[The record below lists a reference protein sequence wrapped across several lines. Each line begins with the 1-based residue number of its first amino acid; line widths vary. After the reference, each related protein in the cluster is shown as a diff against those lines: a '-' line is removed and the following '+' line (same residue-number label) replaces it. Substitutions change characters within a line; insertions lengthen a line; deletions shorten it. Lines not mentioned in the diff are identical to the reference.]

1 MSITGISAKN
11 SFKFRNANES
21 NKQLRVSITI
31 TYEIAAP
38 ATKYPITW
46 LVNGSAYTAGS
57 PTTEVAEGSTITTL
71 PTAPTVPS
79 ACGSKVFVGWSED
92 NIGSTP
98 ATAAPA
104 DLFTTATAAPTVTGA
119 TTYYAVFA
127 TEAGGGEESLIKT
140 EGFETC
146 TAGTTYNSD
155 TYVTGSSDPAWTMNY
170 GNFST
175 VAKNSGSKGAQ
186 FRIYYG
192 SSGGFGELKTT
203 TAIANVTKFTY
214 YAKVS
219 ATNAKLSIYYSTD
232 GINWVAIE
240 ENKTL
245 TTSFAQYTATV
256 SSTGLDNVYIRF
268 VAAGSRP
275 SRGNTQISIDDIS
288 IYGSS
293 PTTYS
298 DYITT
303 CEPCDA
309 PSAEL
314 SVTPAEASLN
324 LGESGTASTTLSTA
338 GGNGGTVTYSA
349 SPSAGATF
357 SGNTV
362 TFSAAGTYTITA
374 SQAKNGTVCSQNAT
388 TTITV
393 TENPV
398 VNITAVS
405 PLTLQALCG
414 AAATGSVTVS
424 GYNLGT
430 TDIALTS
437 DKPLLITF
445 SPATITPTDG
455 KVSGQTVTVTYTA
468 STGQSTES
476 GTATITATSGTATNS
491 TSVNYQTTGCEEV
504 TVRFI
509 DHDGTVIWDP
519 KGYAQSTID
528 NPPTFTGTCT
538 SYTFDGWSETPV
550 TDASTYTEVTFPYT
564 ITGEKTLYAVYRTS
578 GGSVSSDFWV
588 AKVPDELNS
597 GDDYILTASY
607 NSNEY
612 ALTCNAATTSG
623 KLATKK
629 VTTTEVDEIDEIQG
643 VTDNTIVWK
652 LVGDATNGYA
662 FLSHSTGTYLTVTDG
677 NLVLSKEPSTKYKFT
692 HPEAGYAKVT
702 VQQASG
708 TNYLS
713 GYNSGSVVMFNDYS
727 SNSLTLYLYVR
738 KSSNTYT
745 TAPTCCSS
753 GQEVTVVPAA
763 QSINLGT
770 DGTATTTIATTPA
783 SGVTYSVYPTTGA
796 TVATDGTF
804 TATAAGVYTIIAT
817 YSDGSCSSSGS
828 NFVAVTKLPVFDA
841 PTIDNAAFAA
851 ICGDTTSMN
860 AAATITLTNCNLTK
874 TVTVTAPDGFL
885 VSTNKTDKTKYA
897 ESLTLTPT
905 ASGANQG
912 KITGNVYVRAYAK
925 AASDAPYSGEITF
938 TGDEI
943 ETRTVAVSSTVTC
956 DSYNIVFNNRGAAY
970 KTESGWATT
979 TVDAPADPTGVC
991 TTPVAYEFAG
1001 WSEERIT
1008 GTATSV
1014 SLVTFPYTI
1023 PKGGKTLY
1031 AVYRWADTSSG
1042 DGNYHL
1048 VTSAPSDWSGE
1059 YLIVSSGKAFDGSLS
1074 TLDAAGNNF
1083 TVTISDNTIT
1093 ASTDTEA
1100 KNFTIAKDGDYY
1112 TIQSKSGKYIGATA
1126 TGKLN
1131 TATTVTDDKR
1141 HNLSID
1147 SDNNALIVPN
1157 KGNTAN
1163 LKLQT
1168 NSGRFRYY
1176 TTAQT
1181 AVQLYCKATSTNYY
1195 TTSPVCGPYLL
1206 ITGGREVYVTSG
1218 NAGTTRSSVQS
1229 QDTIR
1234 FVAGALKP
1242 NADDSVPKVQVFA
1255 NQAKYQHNVSD
1266 GTLNRNISTDISQTV
1281 TQNGDEYTIEGT
1293 IVVTYKPTANNTLE
1307 TVRIVPNILYN
1318 SGAMLDSATVYAR
1331 ALPDKFVIA
1340 AQNGDKW
1347 YALPADMYPAGTYAG
1362 NGQLTVDNPDNPTV
1376 ASFAPDNTI
1385 YTFDGQKA
1393 GSDLR
1398 YVRFVGI
1405 DGKYLWASSSD
1416 TGIKN
1421 DAKDPAGSN
1430 APYNWLLTSTDNVSY
1445 TFGNENTAR
1454 TLSLSSTKFG
1464 MYASGTGDLRILPI
1478 ADSCAYSPKPEYL
1491 RAVERKSTQA
1501 TFAWNAVEGAE
1512 AYQYSLDGGEWTPI
1526 AGIDLADPGF
1536 TVTGLGVASSHTFA
1550 VRAKHGT
1557 LPVCADTAMIAFTT
1571 ANCDN
1576 LVTIAASGSV
1586 TDNCGTISL
1595 TGLNIAI
1602 DTTGTCPATKWGVE
1616 YSLTPDFAKPVRKNL
1631 TVTSGNVADFAT
1643 VNEPGTYYFR
1653 IYAENEVG
1661 TAYSAQFATCN
1672 VAGVAGLKIMFEN
1685 NDNTAPLVGGKASK
1699 RLVYYSE
1706 SSGAVTWTVSHPSD
1720 APGDPKGR
1728 VDDADGYFYGTAMGV
1743 YTVTVSQEP
1752 KDGYCA
1758 ATATAYIEVRNP
1770 RYHSF
1775 VTNCA
1780 ELNNGNIEV
1789 IDQDVDHMDVVVD
1802 DADMV
1807 KLTIVRDNTGNN
1819 TGQTG
1824 GQAKGLFFSKYF
1836 EANGNAKILA
1846 IYNGT
1851 AEKIS
1856 LANVAIYKGGADVQ
1870 LALSPYGHKETGWIY
1885 PGEEIILYNMGTPAV
1900 NACMEQEATYP
1911 DWYNANSHLA
1921 LQFSGKNT
1929 IALVDNDTIIDII
1942 GAFSSSAVTNI
1953 SSAQFASGT
1962 VKPSWGDDRGFTCA
1976 GGDNIKTK
1984 DVTETDY
1991 GLSTNRCLLIRL
2003 NTVKDGLDA
2012 VARNVNGL
2020 FNTLCEEWGGFH
2032 IDKANSVDNGQ
2043 TESCEGMAYVGAF
2056 DYNEYFDR
2064 YEPISDTLKITAEGV
2079 RQPDG
2084 TFRISAGDIKMEGFK
2099 DFRDLACSSIKI
2111 QGFKQGET
2119 QPSTTL
2125 DYKVPIIVKADAQTD
2140 DAALFDIGGQGRT
2153 ICPDCDVVI
2162 RDAAKLQVVKGGYNQ
2177 LRDVYVYPTGRLQIE
2192 DGRAYNAR
2200 RVYVSSD
2207 LNTVGYALV
2216 EGTLSAILGVG
2227 HYKRIDAL
2235 AWYDFSLPYDCKVAD
2250 IARSNGKTLG
2260 EYGTDWFI
2268 KYYDG
2273 QKRANTGTPNGAAPT
2288 NWEHV
2293 PATGTL
2299 KAGVGYIIGL
2309 GGLHEVAPNLPQYK
2323 VRISLPNVSG
2333 QVYTETNTSNQTR
2346 PVTGY
2351 TGPKAEELP
2360 CHRGW
2365 NYIGNPFISLFDGSE
2380 QNPEW
2385 STDLLLNGYYTD
2397 GLTGQTYDYE
2407 KYPDIY
2413 VAVDEGTNGLTDWV
2427 QTKASAAKLLP
2438 FRAFFVQAVSDGYT
2452 DFAKQARTLP
2462 NMAPAR
2468 RATERGSEVSAFDLV
2483 LTDSKQA
2490 QGSARVKMG
2499 DGFCKVYE
2507 VGHDMVRM
2515 INKRQA
2521 YPQPYTIDSA
2531 GYSMICHAI
2540 DRETPVNQTIPVGF
2554 YTRTKGT
2561 YTFSID
2567 RMEGMGDYAAVYL
2580 EDNVEHT
2587 VTDLLQGAY
2596 TFSAAAG
2603 TTDGRFSIYLR
2614 ENKVPTEMAGHEG
2627 QEPVIYRHG
2636 DAIVIESL
2644 PVGAQV
2650 RIVDAVGRVLHR
2662 QRADGRPITFSTPVR
2677 GAYVIQVTSGN
2688 DSYSIK
2694 TIL

>member
-1 MSITGISAKN
+1 MSTLTTNKGGSTGAITYTCSDETNVGIEGSEFYTEIPGTYSITATMAADATYCEAQAT
-11 SFKFRNANES
+11 F
-21 NKQLRVSITI
+21 TI
-31 TYEIAAP
+31 TVQAAP
-38 ATKYPITW
+38 CTPLTTPTGLNASATTDSTATLTWGNVTNAIKYQVTLTPAGGTAKTDEATGTTYNATGLSPETTYTWTVKAIGDGTTYCDSEESTSGTFTTLAKPKYTITW
-46 LVNGSAYTAGS
+46 SKPDG
-57 PTTEVAEGSTITTL
+57 TTTTQVTQGEKIGTL
-71 PTAPTVPS
+71 PADPEAPQGCTDN
-79 ACGSKVFVGWSED
+79 KVFVGWSTT
-92 NIGSTP
+92 NIGTGGQDNAP
-98 ATAAPA
+98 DFITAE
-104 DLFTTATAAPTVTGA
+104 TAPTGDV
-119 TTYYAVFA
+119 TYYAIFA
-127 TEAGGGEESLIKT
+127 TETTTGGGSSGAAVGTILWVENFAHFGTKTPSAAGTGSGTTIYGGATITYTQSSTSTKGYNEKLAGGTAPELLLAKSNETWTIDGIKTGSATEMSLTLVSNKTSGITLSSETSGITVSGDFGAWTIKNNGTSETFNLTFKNTTTGNIRIDNIELSITAAAGGGST
-140 EGFETC
+140 
-146 TAGTTYNSD
+146 TTY
-155 TYVTGSSDPAWTMNY
+155 TGYVTGCEACTAP
-170 GNFST
+170 ST
-175 VAKNSGSKGAQ
+175 P
-186 FRIYYG
+186 
-192 SSGGFGELKTT
+192 
-203 TAIANVTKFTY
+203 
-214 YAKVS
+214 
-219 ATNAKLSIYYSTD
+219 LSI
-232 GINWVAIE
+232 
-240 ENKTL
+240 
-245 TTSFAQYTATV
+245 TAAETV
-256 SSTGLDNVYIRF
+256 
-268 VAAGSRP
+268 
-275 SRGNTQISIDDIS
+275 
-288 IYGSS
+288 
-293 PTTYS
+293 
-298 DYITT
+298 
-303 CEPCDA
+303 
-309 PSAEL
+309 
-314 SVTPAEASLN
+314 LN
-324 LGESGTASTTLSTA
+324 LGADGTASTTFSTA
-338 GGNGGTVTYSA
+338 GGNTGPITYTVT
-349 SPSAGATF
+349 PSTG
-357 SGNTV
+357 SVSDNTV
-362 TFSAAGTYTITA
+362 TFTAAGVYTLKATQDKTDGYCVQNVTVQIEVKATPVVTIVAADPLEIKAKCGATA
-374 SQAKNGTVCSQNAT
+374 TAEVQVTAYNCGTTAVTIASSNGNIKVDPATFTPDADGKVNGTV
-388 TTITV
+388 
-393 TENPV
+393 
-398 VNITAVS
+398 
-405 PLTLQALCG
+405 
-414 AAATGSVTVS
+414 TVS
-424 GYNLGT
+424 
-430 TDIALTS
+430 
-437 DKPLLITF
+437 
-445 SPATITPTDG
+445 
-455 KVSGQTVTVTYTA
+455 YTA
-468 STGQSTES
+468 STGGTQES
-476 GTATITATSGTATNS
+476 HTATLSAKCGTVAGQNTLTVNAVKDGCTPATILFYDRGAQYKSFTNKYAGDKITAAE
-491 TSVNYQTTGCEEV
+491 VPDPTGVC
-504 TVRFI
+504 TVP
-509 DHDGTVIWDP
+509 VA
-519 KGYAQSTID
+519 YV
-528 NPPTFTGTCT
+528 
-538 SYTFDGWSETPV
+538 FDGWAEQTV
-550 TDASTYTEVTFPYT
+550 TAGTTSYNKVKFPYT
-564 ITGEKTLYAVYRTS
+564 ITGEKTLYAVYRY
-578 GGSVSSDFWV
+578 
-588 AKVPDELNS
+588 E
-597 GDDYILTASY
+597 
-607 NSNEY
+607 
-612 ALTCNAATTSG
+612 
-623 KLATKK
+623 
-629 VTTTEVDEIDEIQG
+629 
-643 VTDNTIVWK
+643 
-652 LVGDATNGYA
+652 
-662 FLSHSTGTYLTVTDG
+662 DG
-677 NLVLSKEPSTKYKFT
+677 
-692 HPEAGYAKVT
+692 
-702 VQQASG
+702 
-708 TNYLS
+708 
-713 GYNSGSVVMFNDYS
+713 NSGSAGGSKVGLSD
-727 SNSLTLYLYVR
+727 L
-738 KSSNTYT
+738 K
-745 TAPTCCSS
+745 
-753 GQEVTVVPAA
+753 
-763 QSINLGT
+763 
-770 DGTATTTIATTPA
+770 DGGKYFITATNNGTEYMLKATQFSAGGGSAAAFDSSTA
-783 SGVTYSVYPTTGA
+783 VESDA
-796 TVATDGTF
+796 WTF
-804 TATAAGVYTIIAT
+804 TKQG
-817 YSDGSCSSSGS
+817 
-828 NFVAVTKLPVFDA
+828 
-841 PTIDNAAFAA
+841 
-851 ICGDTTSMN
+851 
-860 AAATITLTNCNLTK
+860 
-874 TVTVTAPDGFL
+874 
-885 VSTNKTDKTKYA
+885 
-897 ESLTLTPT
+897 
-905 ASGANQG
+905 GANTWYI
-912 KITGNVYVRAYAK
+912 K
-925 AASDAPYSGEITF
+925 
-938 TGDEI
+938 
-943 ETRTVAVSSTVTC
+943 
-956 DSYNIVFNNRGAAY
+956 
-970 KTESGWATT
+970 
-979 TVDAPADPTGVC
+979 
-991 TTPVAYEFAG
+991 
-1001 WSEERIT
+1001 
-1008 GTATSV
+1008 
-1014 SLVTFPYTI
+1014 
-1023 PKGGKTLY
+1023 
-1031 AVYRWADTSSG
+1031 
-1042 DGNYHL
+1042 
-1048 VTSAPSDWSGE
+1048 
-1059 YLIVSSGKAFDGSLS
+1059 
-1074 TLDAAGNNF
+1074 DAAGNYLYCTNA
-1083 TVTISDNTIT
+1083 NNGL
-1093 ASTDTEA
+1093 ACGSTE
-1100 KNFTIAKDGDYY
+1100 DYY
-1112 TIQSKSGKYIGATA
+1112 TISTSSGTLVYLK
-1126 TGKLN
+1126 
-1131 TATTVTDDKR
+1131 DKNQTR
-1141 HNLSID
+1141 YVSLVVGSGNWRCY
-1147 SDNNALIVPN
+1147 
-1157 KGNTAN
+1157 GNTSN
-1163 LKLQT
+1163 GVP
-1168 NSGRFRYY
+1168 SI
-1176 TTAQT
+1176 
-1181 AVQLYCKATSTNYY
+1181 QLYSAPSYLY
-1195 TTSPVCGPYLL
+1195 TTSPVCGPYLQL
-1206 ITGGREVYVTSG
+1206 KGAKKLYVTGG
-1218 NAGTTRSSVQS
+1218 NAGGTARKTVVA
-1229 QDTIR
+1229 QDSIP
-1234 FVAGALKP
+1234 FVAGTLQPHA
-1242 NADDSVPKVQVFA
+1242 AGTAPKVYVNSTA
-1255 NQAKYQHNVSD
+1255 NQIHNVGD
-1266 GTLNRNISTDISQTV
+1266 HSTPNKNFTAAVTQTV
-1281 TQNGDEYTIEGT
+1281 TMAADGTYTIEGY
-1293 IVVTYKPTANNTLE
+1293 IKVTYKPDANGVTE
-1307 TVRIVPNILYN
+1307 DVCIVPRVTYN
-1318 SGAMLDSATVYAR
+1318 TTATLDSFTVHAR
-1331 ALPDKFVIA
+1331 ALPDRFVIA
-1340 AQNGDKW
+1340 AKSGGKW

-1376 ASFAPDNTI
+1376 ASFAPDNSI
-1385 YTFDGQKA
+1385 YTFEGNAQ
-1393 GSDLR
+1393 GGDLR
-1398 YVRFVGI
+1398 YVRFAGI
-1405 DGKYLWASSSD
+1405 GGKCLWASSSD
-1416 TGIKN
+1416 TKIKN
-1421 DAKDPAGSN
+1421 DAASPAADN
-1430 APYNWLLTSTDNVSY
+1430 DNYNWLLATTDHVSY
-1445 TFGNENTAR
+1445 TFGNKVSASNLR
-1454 TLSLSSTKFG
+1454 CGSGNKFG
-1464 MYASGTGDLRILPI
+1464 MYTSGTGDLRILPI

-1536 TVTGLGVASSHTFA
+1536 TVTGLGVATNHTFA

-1595 TGLNIAI
+1595 TGLSIAI
-1602 DTTGTCPATKWGVE
+1602 DATGTCPATKWGVE

-1631 TVTSGNVADFAT
+1631 TVTSGNVPDFAT

-1720 APGDPKGR
+1720 AAGDPKGR

-1770 RYHSF
+1770 CYHSF

-1824 GQAKGLFFSKYF
+1824 GQLFFSKYF

-1856 LANVAIYKGGADVQ
+1856 LANVAIYKGGADVK

-1911 DWYNANSHLA
+1911 DWYNANSHAA
-1921 LQFSGKNT
+1921 LQFGGKNT
-1929 IALVDNDTIIDII
+1929 IALVDNGTIIDII

-1962 VKPSWGDDRGFTCA
+1962 VKPSWGDDSGFTCA

-2032 IDKANSVDNGQ
+2032 IDKANSVDKGQ

-2235 AWYDFSLPYDCKVAD
+2235 AWYDFSLPYDCKVSD

>member
-1 MSITGISAKN
+1 MSTLTTNKGGSTGAITYTCSDAAVEIADNLCTIKTPGTY
-11 SFKFRNANES
+11 
-21 NKQLRVSITI
+21 TI
-31 TYEIAAP
+31 TATMAADDTYCKAQATFTITVQAAP
-38 ATKYPITW
+38 CTPLTTPTGLNASATTYSTATLTWGNVTNAIKYQVTLTPAGGTAKTDEATGTTYNATGLSPETTYTWTVKAIGDGTTYCDSEESTSGTFTTPAKPKYTITW
-46 LVNGSAYTAGS
+46 SKPDG
-57 PTTEVAEGSTITTL
+57 TTTTQVTQGEKIGTL
-71 PTAPTVPS
+71 PATPAAPQGCTDN
-79 ACGSKVFVGWSED
+79 KVFVGWSTT
-92 NIGSTP
+92 NIGTGGQDNAP
-98 ATAAPA
+98 DFITAE
-104 DLFTTATAAPTVTGA
+104 TVPTGDV
-119 TTYYAVFA
+119 TYYAIFA
-127 TEAGGGEESLIKT
+127 TETTTGGGSSGAAVGTILWAENFAHFGTKTPSAAGTGSGTTIYGGAAITYTQSSTSTKGYNEKLAGGTAPELLLAKSNGTWTIDGIKTGSATEMSLTLVSNKTSGITLSSETSGITVSGDFGAWTIKNGGTSETFNLTFKNTTTGNIRIDNIELSITAAAGGGST
-140 EGFETC
+140 
-146 TAGTTYNSD
+146 TTY
-155 TYVTGSSDPAWTMNY
+155 TGYVTGCEACTAP
-170 GNFST
+170 ST
-175 VAKNSGSKGAQ
+175 P
-186 FRIYYG
+186 
-192 SSGGFGELKTT
+192 
-203 TAIANVTKFTY
+203 
-214 YAKVS
+214 
-219 ATNAKLSIYYSTD
+219 LSI
-232 GINWVAIE
+232 
-240 ENKTL
+240 
-245 TTSFAQYTATV
+245 TAAETV
-256 SSTGLDNVYIRF
+256 
-268 VAAGSRP
+268 
-275 SRGNTQISIDDIS
+275 
-288 IYGSS
+288 
-293 PTTYS
+293 
-298 DYITT
+298 
-303 CEPCDA
+303 
-309 PSAEL
+309 
-314 SVTPAEASLN
+314 LN
-324 LGESGTASTTLSTA
+324 LGADGTASTTFSTA
-338 GGNGGTVTYSA
+338 GGNPGPITYTVT
-349 SPSAGATF
+349 PSTGSI

-362 TFSAAGTYTITA
+362 TF
-374 SQAKNGTVCSQNAT
+374 
-388 TTITV
+388 
-393 TENPV
+393 
-398 VNITAVS
+398 
-405 PLTLQALCG
+405 
-414 AAATGSVTVS
+414 
-424 GYNLGT
+424 
-430 TDIALTS
+430 
-437 DKPLLITF
+437 
-445 SPATITPTDG
+445 
-455 KVSGQTVTVTYTA
+455 
-468 STGQSTES
+468 
-476 GTATITATSGTATNS
+476 
-491 TSVNYQTTGCEEV
+491 
-504 TVRFI
+504 
-509 DHDGTVIWDP
+509 
-519 KGYAQSTID
+519 
-528 NPPTFTGTCT
+528 
-538 SYTFDGWSETPV
+538 
-550 TDASTYTEVTFPYT
+550 
-564 ITGEKTLYAVYRTS
+564 
-578 GGSVSSDFWV
+578 
-588 AKVPDELNS
+588 
-597 GDDYILTASY
+597 
-607 NSNEY
+607 
-612 ALTCNAATTSG
+612 
-623 KLATKK
+623 
-629 VTTTEVDEIDEIQG
+629 
-643 VTDNTIVWK
+643 
-652 LVGDATNGYA
+652 
-662 FLSHSTGTYLTVTDG
+662 
-677 NLVLSKEPSTKYKFT
+677 
-692 HPEAGYAKVT
+692 
-702 VQQASG
+702 
-708 TNYLS
+708 
-713 GYNSGSVVMFNDYS
+713 
-727 SNSLTLYLYVR
+727 
-738 KSSNTYT
+738 
-745 TAPTCCSS
+745 
-753 GQEVTVVPAA
+753 
-763 QSINLGT
+763 
-770 DGTATTTIATTPA
+770 
-783 SGVTYSVYPTTGA
+783 
-796 TVATDGTF
+796 
-804 TATAAGVYTIIAT
+804 TAAGVYTLKAT
-817 YSDGSCSSSGS
+817 QDKTDGYCVQNVTVQIEVKATPVVTIVAADPLEIKAKCGATATAEVQVTAY
-828 NFVAVTKLPVFDA
+828 NCGTTAVTIA
-841 PTIDNAAFAA
+841 SSNGNI
-851 ICGDTTSMN
+851 
-860 AAATITLTNCNLTK
+860 TITPTSLSPDADGKVNG
-874 TVTVTAPDGFL
+874 TVTVSYTASTGGTHESHTATLSAKCGTVAGQNTLTVNAVKDGCTPATILFYDRGAQYK
-885 VSTNKTDKTKYA
+885 SFTNKYA
-897 ESLTLTPT
+897 
-905 ASGANQG
+905 GD
-912 KITGNVYVRAYAK
+912 KIT
-925 AASDAPYSGEITF
+925 AAEVP
-938 TGDEI
+938 
-943 ETRTVAVSSTVTC
+943 
-956 DSYNIVFNNRGAAY
+956 
-970 KTESGWATT
+970 
-979 TVDAPADPTGVC
+979 DPTGVC
-991 TTPVAYEFAG
+991 TEPVAYVFDG
-1001 WSEERIT
+1001 WATATVADGSTTYTKVNFPCSIT
-1008 GTATSV
+1008 GDQT
-1014 SLVTFPYTI
+1014 Y
-1023 PKGGKTLY
+1023 Y
-1031 AVYRWADTSSG
+1031 AVYKYAEGGGTGGSDNYDWETTET
-1042 DGNYHL
+1042 GNWTVDDKITRTAGQGVGGGYAGKISTAHTYVTYNNKVA
-1048 VTSAPSDWSGE
+1048 VTSFSFDFKRTSTNTNYNVYIETSEDKTTWTTAAT
-1059 YLIVSSGKAFDGSLS
+1059 YAMSSFKNGSYGTTTTHTFDGSKELYVRFHCNNTTATRYVDNVSISYGGGGS
-1074 TLDAAGNNF
+1074 T
-1083 TVTISDNTIT
+1083 
-1093 ASTDTEA
+1093 
-1100 KNFTIAKDGDYY
+1100 YY
-1112 TIQSKSGKYIGATA
+1112 TS
-1126 TGKLN
+1126 
-1131 TATTVTDDKR
+1131 
-1141 HNLSID
+1141 
-1147 SDNNALIVPN
+1147 
-1157 KGNTAN
+1157 
-1163 LKLQT
+1163 
-1168 NSGRFRYY
+1168 
-1176 TTAQT
+1176 
-1181 AVQLYCKATSTNYY
+1181 
-1195 TTSPVCGPYLL
+1195 SPACGPYLQIKGAKKL
-1206 ITGGREVYVTSG
+1206 YVTGG
-1218 NAGTTRSSVQS
+1218 NAGGTARKTVVA
-1229 QDTIR
+1229 QDSIP
-1234 FVAGALKP
+1234 FVAGTLQP
-1242 NADDSVPKVQVFA
+1242 NVDGTAPKVYVNSAA
-1255 NQAKYQHNVSD
+1255 NQIHNVGDYS
-1266 GTLNRNISTDISQTV
+1266 TLNKNFTAAVTQTV
-1281 TQNGDEYTIEGT
+1281 TTAADGTYTIEGY
-1293 IVVTYKPTANNTLE
+1293 IKVTYKPSANGVTE
-1307 TVRIVPNILYN
+1307 DVCIVPRVTYN
-1318 SGAMLDSATVYAR
+1318 TTATLDSFTVHAR
-1331 ALPDKFVIA
+1331 ALPDRFVIA
-1340 AQNGDKW
+1340 AKSGGKW

-1376 ASFAPDNTI
+1376 ASFAPDNSI
-1385 YTFDGQKA
+1385 YTFEGNAQ
-1393 GSDLR
+1393 GGDLR
-1398 YVRFVGI
+1398 YVRFAGI
-1405 DGKYLWASSSD
+1405 GGKCLWASTSD
-1416 TGIKN
+1416 TKIKN
-1421 DAKDPAGSN
+1421 DAVSPAATN
-1430 APYNWLLTSTDNVSY
+1430 DNYNWLLATTDHVSY
-1445 TFGNENTAR
+1445 TFGNKVSASNLRCGSGNT
-1454 TLSLSSTKFG
+1454 FG
-1464 MYASGTGDLRILPI
+1464 MYVSGMGDLRILPI
-1478 ADSCAYSPKPEYL
+1478 VEQCAYSPKPEYL

-1512 AYQYSLDGGEWTPI
+1512 AYQYSLDGGGWADI
-1526 AGIDLADPGF
+1526 AAIDLAEPEF

-1595 TGLNIAI
+1595 TGLDIAI
-1602 DTTGTCPATKWGVE
+1602 DATGTCPATKWGVE

-1720 APGDPKGR
+1720 ATGDPKGR

-1856 LANVAIYKGGADVQ
+1856 LANVAIYKGGADVK
-1870 LALSPYGHKETGWIY
+1870 LALSPYGHKEAGWIY

-1900 NACMEQEATYP
+1900 NACMEREATYP
-1911 DWYNANSHLA
+1911 DWYNANSHAA
-1921 LQFSGKNT
+1921 LQFGGKNT
-1929 IALVDNDTIIDII
+1929 IALVDNGTIIDII

-1962 VKPSWGDDRGFTCA
+1962 VKPSWGDDSGFTCA

-2032 IDKANSVDNGQ
+2032 IDKANSVDKGQ

-2200 RVYVSSD
+2200 HVYVSSD

-2235 AWYDFSLPYDCKVAD
+2235 AWYDFSLPYDCKVSD

-2662 QRADGRPITFSTPVR
+2662 QRADGLPITFSTPVR

>member
-1 MSITGISAKN
+1 MATSSGGTST
-11 SFKFRNANES
+11 
-21 NKQLRVSITI
+21 ITI
-31 TYEIAAP
+31 TAANTTSVTLTNTKSSQLRCSKIIITYEPASSSCTKLAAP
-38 ATKYPITW
+38 TNLAATNITSSSANISWNAVPNATGYKVTYMSMSTGDLGEKEVATTSTTIDGLSPETTYTWTVKAIGDGTTYCDSEESADADFTTAPLPKYTITW
-46 LVNGSAYTAGS
+46 IAGGSVLK
-57 PTTEVAEGSTITTL
+57 TTQVTQGDKVGTL
-71 PTAPTVPS
+71 PTAPVP
-79 ACGSKVFVGWSED
+79 AGCTDKVFVGWSAA
-92 NIGSTP
+92 NIGTGGQDNAP
-98 ATAAPA
+98 DLITAE
-104 DLFTTATAAPTVTGA
+104 TVPTGDV
-119 TTYYAVFA
+119 TYYAIFA
-127 TEAGGGEESLIKT
+127 TETTTGGGSSGAAVGTILWAENFAHFGTNTPSAAGTGSGTTIYGGATITYTQSSTSTKGYAEKLAGGTAPELLLAKNNGTWTIDGIKTGSATEMSLTLVSNKTSGITLSSTTSGITISGDFGAWTIKNDGTSETFNLTFENTTSSNICIDNIELSITAAGGGST
-140 EGFETC
+140 
-146 TAGTTYNSD
+146 TTY
-155 TYVTGSSDPAWTMNY
+155 TGYVTGCEECSAPPAP
-170 GNFST
+170 
-175 VAKNSGSKGAQ
+175 
-186 FRIYYG
+186 
-192 SSGGFGELKTT
+192 
-203 TAIANVTKFTY
+203 
-214 YAKVS
+214 
-219 ATNAKLSIYYSTD
+219 LSI
-232 GINWVAIE
+232 
-240 ENKTL
+240 
-245 TTSFAQYTATV
+245 TAAETV
-256 SSTGLDNVYIRF
+256 
-268 VAAGSRP
+268 
-275 SRGNTQISIDDIS
+275 
-288 IYGSS
+288 
-293 PTTYS
+293 
-298 DYITT
+298 
-303 CEPCDA
+303 
-309 PSAEL
+309 
-314 SVTPAEASLN
+314 LN
-324 LGESGTASTTLSTA
+324 LGADGTASTTFSTA
-338 GGNGGTVTYSA
+338 GGNTGPITYTVT
-349 SPSAGATF
+349 PSTG
-357 SGNTV
+357 SVSDNTV
-362 TFSAAGTYTITA
+362 TF
-374 SQAKNGTVCSQNAT
+374 
-388 TTITV
+388 
-393 TENPV
+393 
-398 VNITAVS
+398 
-405 PLTLQALCG
+405 
-414 AAATGSVTVS
+414 
-424 GYNLGT
+424 
-430 TDIALTS
+430 
-437 DKPLLITF
+437 
-445 SPATITPTDG
+445 
-455 KVSGQTVTVTYTA
+455 
-468 STGQSTES
+468 
-476 GTATITATSGTATNS
+476 
-491 TSVNYQTTGCEEV
+491 
-504 TVRFI
+504 
-509 DHDGTVIWDP
+509 
-519 KGYAQSTID
+519 
-528 NPPTFTGTCT
+528 
-538 SYTFDGWSETPV
+538 
-550 TDASTYTEVTFPYT
+550 
-564 ITGEKTLYAVYRTS
+564 
-578 GGSVSSDFWV
+578 
-588 AKVPDELNS
+588 
-597 GDDYILTASY
+597 
-607 NSNEY
+607 
-612 ALTCNAATTSG
+612 
-623 KLATKK
+623 
-629 VTTTEVDEIDEIQG
+629 
-643 VTDNTIVWK
+643 
-652 LVGDATNGYA
+652 
-662 FLSHSTGTYLTVTDG
+662 
-677 NLVLSKEPSTKYKFT
+677 
-692 HPEAGYAKVT
+692 
-702 VQQASG
+702 
-708 TNYLS
+708 
-713 GYNSGSVVMFNDYS
+713 
-727 SNSLTLYLYVR
+727 
-738 KSSNTYT
+738 
-745 TAPTCCSS
+745 
-753 GQEVTVVPAA
+753 
-763 QSINLGT
+763 
-770 DGTATTTIATTPA
+770 
-783 SGVTYSVYPTTGA
+783 
-796 TVATDGTF
+796 
-804 TATAAGVYTIIAT
+804 TAAGVYTLKAT
-817 YSDGSCSSSGS
+817 QDKNGEYCVQNVTVQIEVKATPVVTLVAADPLEIKAKCGATATAEVQVTAYNCGTT
-828 NFVAVTKLPVFDA
+828 AVTIA
-841 PTIDNAAFAA
+841 SSNGNI
-851 ICGDTTSMN
+851 
-860 AAATITLTNCNLTK
+860 TITPTSFTPDADGKVNG
-874 TVTVTAPDGFL
+874 TVTVSYTASAGGTDETHTATLSAKCGTVAGQNTLTVNAVKDGCTPAVVLFYDRGAQYK
-885 VSTNKTDKTKYA
+885 SFTNKYA
-897 ESLTLTPT
+897 
-905 ASGANQG
+905 
-912 KITGNVYVRAYAK
+912 
-925 AASDAPYSGEITF
+925 
-938 TGDEI
+938 GDEI
-943 ETRTVAVSSTVTC
+943 T
-956 DSYNIVFNNRGAAY
+956 AA
-970 KTESGWATT
+970 EL
-979 TVDAPADPTGVC
+979 PDPTGVC
-991 TTPVAYEFAG
+991 TEPVAYVFDG
-1001 WSEERIT
+1001 WA
-1008 GTATSV
+1008 TATVADGSTTYTKV
-1014 SLVTFPYTI
+1014 KFPCPVTGDQTY
-1023 PKGGKTLY
+1023 Y
-1031 AVYRWADTSSG
+1031 AVYKYAEGGGTGGSDNYDWETAETGNWTVDGAITRTSGQGVGGGYAGKISTAHTYVTY
-1042 DGNYHL
+1042 NNKVA
-1048 VTSAPSDWSGE
+1048 VTSFSFDFKRTSTNTNYNVYIETSEDKTTWTTAAT
-1059 YLIVSSGKAFDGSLS
+1059 YAMSSFKNGSYGTTTTHTFDGSKELYVRFHCHNTTTTRYVDNVSISYGGGGS
-1074 TLDAAGNNF
+1074 T
-1083 TVTISDNTIT
+1083 
-1093 ASTDTEA
+1093 
-1100 KNFTIAKDGDYY
+1100 YY
-1112 TIQSKSGKYIGATA
+1112 TS
-1126 TGKLN
+1126 
-1131 TATTVTDDKR
+1131 
-1141 HNLSID
+1141 
-1147 SDNNALIVPN
+1147 
-1157 KGNTAN
+1157 
-1163 LKLQT
+1163 
-1168 NSGRFRYY
+1168 
-1176 TTAQT
+1176 
-1181 AVQLYCKATSTNYY
+1181 
-1195 TTSPVCGPYLL
+1195 SPACGPYLQIKGAKKL
-1206 ITGGREVYVTSG
+1206 YVTGG
-1218 NAGTTRSSVQS
+1218 NAGGTARKTVVA
-1229 QDTIR
+1229 QDSIP
-1234 FVAGALKP
+1234 FVAGTLQP
-1242 NADDSVPKVQVFA
+1242 NVDGTAPKVYVNSAA
-1255 NQAKYQHNVSD
+1255 NQIHNVGDYS
-1266 GTLNRNISTDISQTV
+1266 TLNKNFTAAVTQTV
-1281 TQNGDEYTIEGT
+1281 TTAADGTYTIEGY
-1293 IVVTYKPTANNTLE
+1293 IKVTYKPSANGVTE
-1307 TVRIVPNILYN
+1307 DVCIVPRVTYN
-1318 SGAMLDSATVYAR
+1318 TTATLDSFTVHAR
-1331 ALPDKFVIA
+1331 ALPDRFVIA
-1340 AQNGDKW
+1340 AKSGGKW

-1376 ASFAPDNTI
+1376 ASFAPDNSI
-1385 YTFDGQKA
+1385 YTFEGNAQ
-1393 GSDLR
+1393 GGDLR
-1398 YVRFVGI
+1398 YVRFAGI
-1405 DGKYLWASSSD
+1405 GGKCLWASTSD
-1416 TGIKN
+1416 TKIKN
-1421 DAKDPAGSN
+1421 DAVSPAATN
-1430 APYNWLLTSTDNVSY
+1430 DNYNWLLATTDHVSY
-1445 TFGNENTAR
+1445 TFGNKVSASNLRCGSGNT
-1454 TLSLSSTKFG
+1454 FG
-1464 MYASGTGDLRILPI
+1464 MYVSGMGDLRILPI
-1478 ADSCAYSPKPEYL
+1478 VEQCAYSPKPEYL

-1512 AYQYSLDGGEWTPI
+1512 AYQYSLDGGGWADI
-1526 AGIDLADPGF
+1526 AAIDLAEPEF

-1595 TGLNIAI
+1595 TGLDIAI
-1602 DTTGTCPATKWGVE
+1602 DATGTCPATKWGVE

-1720 APGDPKGR
+1720 ATGDPKGR

-1856 LANVAIYKGGADVQ
+1856 LANVAIYKGGADVK
-1870 LALSPYGHKETGWIY
+1870 LALSPYGHKEAGWIY

-1900 NACMEQEATYP
+1900 NACMEREATYP
-1911 DWYNANSHLA
+1911 DWYNANSHAA
-1921 LQFSGKNT
+1921 LQFGGKNT
-1929 IALVDNDTIIDII
+1929 IALVDNGTIIDII

-1962 VKPSWGDDRGFTCA
+1962 VKPSWGDDSGFTCA

-2032 IDKANSVDNGQ
+2032 IDKANSVDKGQ

-2200 RVYVSSD
+2200 HVYVSSD

-2235 AWYDFSLPYDCKVAD
+2235 AWYDFSLPYDCKVSD

-2662 QRADGRPITFSTPVR
+2662 QRADGLPITFSTPVR

>member
-31 TYEIAAP
+31 TYEIAASCTP
-38 ATKYPITW
+38 PPTFTIADKTISLSEAAALYDMSTNLTIDKG
-46 LVNGSAYTAGS
+46 GSTGAIMYSCDNSAVLIEGSTFYTETAGTYTVNATMAADATHCEATTS
-57 PTTEVAEGSTITTL
+57 FTITVSPAALSKYAIIWMNNGTQHDTTEVTQGGAVTLPTTE
-71 PTAPTVPS
+71 PTSCS
-79 ACGSKVFVGWSED
+79 ATYAKFVGWFTEAAGTATSP
-92 NIGSTP
+92 SATAP
-98 ATAAPA
+98 ATQV
-104 DLFTTATAAPTVTGA
+104 TAATVPTA
-119 TTYYAVFA
+119 NATYYAVFSDG
-127 TEAGGGEESLIKT
+127 TGG
-140 EGFETC
+140 
-146 TAGTTYNSD
+146 
-155 TYVTGSSDPAWTMNY
+155 
-170 GNFST
+170 
-175 VAKNSGSKGAQ
+175 
-186 FRIYYG
+186 
-192 SSGGFGELKTT
+192 
-203 TAIANVTKFTY
+203 
-214 YAKVS
+214 
-219 ATNAKLSIYYSTD
+219 
-232 GINWVAIE
+232 
-240 ENKTL
+240 
-245 TTSFAQYTATV
+245 
-256 SSTGLDNVYIRF
+256 
-268 VAAGSRP
+268 
-275 SRGNTQISIDDIS
+275 
-288 IYGSS
+288 
-293 PTTYS
+293 
-298 DYITT
+298 
-303 CEPCDA
+303 
-309 PSAEL
+309 
-314 SVTPAEASLN
+314 
-324 LGESGTASTTLSTA
+324 
-338 GGNGGTVTYSA
+338 GGTVTLAYDSWTYSGTTTDKNTYRLFG
-349 SPSAGATF
+349 SGAYVETETF
-357 SGNTV
+357 DLSTLTEVKVTIGTFGGKPYKTISIEDANGNVWGTAAATGSSLTEFVVTKTGNLTGNGKLRITSKSGNGTGNGVRMSKIEYTTSGSTATGYISSCCTAGSAIDLAASEGTV
-362 TFSAAGTYTITA
+362 NLEADGKAVVTLTPSVTSGITSGTWSHSTSGGTLSATTGGAAFTCTFDAAGTYTIT
-374 SQAKNGTVCSQNAT
+374 SNYDDGSGCNPTPAT
-388 TTITV
+388 ATV
-393 TENPV
+393 TVLATPV
-398 VNITAVS
+398 LNIVETS
-405 PLTLQALCG
+405 PVTLEALCG
-414 AAATGSVTVS
+414 AQKSATITVV

-430 TDIALTS
+430 TAVTLTS
-437 DKPLLITF
+437 TSALVAVEPT
-445 SPATITPTDG
+445 SITPADG
-455 KVSGQTVTVTYTA
+455 KVNQTVTLTYTA
-468 STGQSTES
+468 DAGQTGQS
-476 GTATITATSGTATNS
+476 GTATIKATCGAISS
-491 TSVNYQTTGCEEV
+491 SVAANYVTTGCAEV
-504 TVRFI
+504 TV
-509 DHDGTVIWDP
+509 
-519 KGYAQSTID
+519 
-528 NPPTFTGTCT
+528 TFRDRGN
-538 SYTFDGWSETPV
+538 
-550 TDASTYTEVTFPYT
+550 
-564 ITGEKTLYAVYRTS
+564 VY
-578 GGSVSSDFWV
+578 
-588 AKVPDELNS
+588 
-597 GDDYILTASY
+597 
-607 NSNEY
+607 
-612 ALTCNAATTSG
+612 
-623 KLATKK
+623 
-629 VTTTEVDEIDEIQG
+629 
-643 VTDNTIVWK
+643 
-652 LVGDATNGYA
+652 
-662 FLSHSTGTYLTVTDG
+662 HTVTD
-677 NLVLSKEPSTKYKFT
+677 F
-692 HPEAGYAKVT
+692 A
-702 VQQASG
+702 Q
-708 TNYLS
+708 
-713 GYNSGSVVMFNDYS
+713 NSI
-727 SNSLTLYLYVR
+727 
-738 KSSNTYT
+738 
-745 TAPTCCSS
+745 
-753 GQEVTVVPAA
+753 AA
-763 QSINLGT
+763 
-770 DGTATTTIATTPA
+770 
-783 SGVTYSVYPTTGA
+783 
-796 TVATDGTF
+796 
-804 TATAAGVYTIIAT
+804 
-817 YSDGSCSSSGS
+817 
-828 NFVAVTKLPVFDA
+828 
-841 PTIDNAAFAA
+841 
-851 ICGDTTSMN
+851 
-860 AAATITLTNCNLTK
+860 
-874 TVTVTAPDGFL
+874 
-885 VSTNKTDKTKYA
+885 
-897 ESLTLTPT
+897 
-905 ASGANQG
+905 
-912 KITGNVYVRAYAK
+912 
-925 AASDAPYSGEITF
+925 
-938 TGDEI
+938 
-943 ETRTVAVSSTVTC
+943 
-956 DSYNIVFNNRGAAY
+956 
-970 KTESGWATT
+970 
-979 TVDAPADPTGVC
+979 APADPTGVC
-991 TTPVAYEFAG
+991 TVPVKYEFDGWAEQTVTAG
-1001 WSEERIT
+1001 T
-1008 GTATSV
+1008 TSYNKV
-1014 SLVTFPYTI
+1014 KFPYTI
-1023 PKGGKTLY
+1023 TGEKTLY

-1242 NADDSVPKVQVFA
+1242 NTDDSAPKVQVFA

-1911 DWYNANSHLA
+1911 DWYNANSHVA